1 MRDRAREGR
10 AACTRYERSA
20 KTKEEEFC
28 RKRERRKKRMRE
40 KERGKRKRARSRE
53 DRGRR
58 DYVSFEKCDENG
70 ECRTCLSTRAPRE
83 GGDQRVARGREPKEE
98 ERGNGRVVGRLLGR
112 V

>member
-1 MRDRAREGR
+1 MRDRAREKA

-20 KTKEEEFC
+20 KT
-28 RKRERRKKRMRE
+28 RRKKRAARG
-40 KERGKRKRARSRE
+40 KEGKKDARKRKRGNERERSRE

-83 GGDQRVARGREPKEE
+83 GGDQRGEGERAKEE
-98 ERGNGRVVGRLLGR
+98 ERGSGRVVGRLLGR

>member
-10 AACTRYERSA
+10 RVHAIRAKRENEGRRVAARG
-20 KTKEEEFC
+20 KEGKKDGEKKKEGK
-28 RKRERRKKRMRE
+28 RKRERSRK
-40 KERGKRKRARSRE
+40 

-83 GGDQRVARGREPKEE
+83 GGDQRGEGERAKEE
-98 ERGNGRVVGRLLGR
+98 ERGSGRVVGRLLGR